1 MTAWSSDDLA
11 RIGDAEEMDIASL
24 RPDGSLRRYV
34 TIWLVRVDEGLYV
47 RSAFGSE
54 NPWFRHAAAAGAGRI
69 RADGVERD
77 AAFEPPDHALDA
89 EITNAFHE
97 KYDRFGAELVDPVV
111 SAESE
116 VATLRLVPR

>member
-1 MTAWSSDDLA
+1 MKAWTPQDLE

-54 NPWFRHAAAAGAGRI
+54 NPWFRRAVVAAEGRI
-69 RADGVERD
+69 RAGGVERD

-89 EITNAFHE
+89 AITNAFHE